1 MHRTFLK
8 AMATVAAVASAT
20 AASPGTAR
28 AQLEVKANNL
38 AEIKF
43 SGRVNL
49 QYNTTSVSG
58 VQASEFLLRRVRLTA
73 EVKFNDFIS
82 GKIEPEYA
90 VTSTRVRDAYGR
102 LTFGS
107 GFRFTFGQFKKPID
121 VFQLT
126 TSAILPVVE
135 RTGFVRGAASCAG
148 VEFCSFTVFSGGLL
162 YADRDIGVMIDG
174 KVGIFDYAFSAT
186 NGEGVF
192 TKEDNGEKAF
202 NGRVVIRAAADL
214 GIGVHAAQLNYAN
227 DSTGQVDYGTA
238 YGADVDW
245 GNYDRG
251 LHLIA
256 GVLGGMNWRNLDVA
270 GQPSNFTT
278 AQAILSYKTPVKGKY
293 ISAIEPIGRVSW
305 GDPDTDAAQDH
316 AWLFTPGIQFFFLA
330 RNKMSFNADI
340 YVPDQGRTEWSF
352 KGQFWMYF

>member
-1 MHRTFLK
+1 MIGALP
-8 AMATVAAVASAT
+8 AA
-20 AASPGTAR
+20 AR

-49 QYNTTSVSG
+49 QYNTTSVDGNRS
-58 VQASEFLLRRVRLTA
+58 SEFLLRRVRLTA
-73 EVKFNDFIS
+73 DVKFNDFLS

-102 LTFGS
+102 LTFGP

-126 TSAILPVVE
+126 TSSILPVVE
-135 RTGFVRGAASCAG
+135 RTGFVRGVDSCAG
-148 VEFCSFTVFSGGLL
+148 VGFCSFTFFSGGLL
-162 YADRDIGVMIDG
+162 YADRDIGVMVDG
-174 KVGIFDYAFSAT
+174 KIGVLDYAFSVT

-192 TKEDNGEKAF
+192 SKEDNGEKAF
-202 NGRVVIRAAADL
+202 NGRVVVRAAKDL
-214 GIGVHAAQLNYAN
+214 GIGIHAAQLDYAN

-238 YGADVDW
+238 YGADIDW
-245 GNYDRG
+245 GNYESG
-251 LHLIA
+251 LHVIA
-256 GVLGGMNWRNLDVA
+256 GALGGTNWRNLDA
-270 GQPSNFTT
+270 EGKASRFAT
-278 AQAILSYKTPVKGKY
+278 AQAILSYKAPVQGKY

-305 GDPDTDAAQDH
+305 ADPDMDATQDR